1 MRLYTQQKSACG
13 HPAAGAFLCTLGASG
28 ICNGNRTQRIMYAP
42 RRHSRRLLLPPGWV
56 ALGFLLLL
64 GCQVLLAHRRQ
75 VRQERVIRL
84 LTPMWKQDTTG
95 LSAHRRD
102 KLPFLDFSY
111 AGHRSKAELDTAIH
125 WCNFSLTGVRSADST
140 TAQRI
145 FATIKTMQVDTL
157 HARGIRVRFH
167 RNAAYANLVQI
178 LDMMNEANQKVFWFD
193 IQQRPAVFYILTR
206 KHSPYAERR
215 QREEIKDFYI

>member
-1 MRLYTQQKSACG
+1 LRLYTQPRSACG
-13 HPAAGAFLCTLGASG
+13 HPAAGAFVCVSATSG
-28 ICNGNRTQRIMYAP
+28 ISKTNHPWFAMYAP
-42 RRHSRRLLLPPGWV
+42 RRHTRRLLLPPGWV

-64 GCQVLLAHRRQ
+64 GCQALLAHRRQ
-75 VRQERVIRL
+75 LRQERILPL
-84 LTPMWKQDTTG
+84 LMPMSKQDTTG
-95 LSAHRRD
+95 LSAHRRA
-102 KLPFLDFSY
+102 KIPFLDFSY